1 MFANTTSQL
10 LKDEFEMNMRL
21 IGCNSV
27 DQLGPEFL
35 DTTGLKMHTTGVP
48 QDTLSIG
55 AYDPLAGPK
64 DRLAKL

>member
-1 MFANTTSQL
+1 M
-10 LKDEFEMNMRL
+10 EMNMRL

-35 DTTGLKMHTTGVP
+35 DTTGLKMHTTSVP
-48 QDTLSIG
+48 GDTLSVA

-64 DRLAKL
+64 ERLAKL

>member
-1 MFANTTSQL
+1 
-10 LKDEFEMNMRL
+10 MNMRL

-48 QDTLSIG
+48 TDTLG
-55 AYDPLAGPK
+55 LGVYDPLAGPK
-64 DRLAKL
+64 ERLAKL

>member
-1 MFANTTSQL
+1 MQL

-21 IGCNSV
+21 IGCSSV
-27 DQLGPEFL
+27 DQLSPELL

-48 QDTLSIG
+48 GDTLSLN

-64 DRLAKL
+64 EKARL